1 MWPRIADMFGMQAGP
16 VKKMRLVEFMADK
29 AGLWADLQKRHKLV
43 ATDLFR
49 LAPWTYADTVFSRN
63 WDNAISTVKANR
75 HGFTEMLDSEEM
87 MRRIFGEFRAR
98 RVIP

>member
-1 MWPRIADMFGMQAGP
+1 MFGMRPGP
-16 VKKMRLVEFMADK
+16 VRPTRLVEFMADK
-29 AGLWADLQKRHKLV
+29 AGLWDELRRRHQLA

-49 LAPWTYADTVFSRN
+49 LAPWGYADTVFSRH

-75 HGFTEMLDSEEM
+75 HGFTEMIDSEDM
-87 MRRIFGEFRAR
+87 MRRIFEEFRAR